1 MDKKLFKAVINGKI
15 DEVVKLIEAGAN
27 INARDEN

>member
-1 MDKKLFKAVINGKI
+1 VDKKLFKAVINGKI